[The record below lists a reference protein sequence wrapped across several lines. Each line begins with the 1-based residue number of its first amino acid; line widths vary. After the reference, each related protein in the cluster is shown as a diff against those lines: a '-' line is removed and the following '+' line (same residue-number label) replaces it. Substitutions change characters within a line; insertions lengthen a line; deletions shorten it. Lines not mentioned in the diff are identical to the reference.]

1 MGKVVAVLSGKGGT
15 GKTTVCAGLAA
26 GLAAQGC
33 RVLCIDLDVGLRNL
47 DIALGLSQVPALS
60 FQDVSEEGADLTAA
74 AQHPVYETLFFLTAP
89 VGRRPEELD
98 RAAFDRMMEAARQSF
113 DFCLLDAP
121 AGVGAGFQLAA
132 GRPAWRFW

>member
-1 MGKVVAVLSGKGGT
+1 M
-15 GKTTVCAGLAA
+15 
-26 GLAAQGC
+26 
-33 RVLCIDLDVGLRNL
+33 
-47 DIALGLSQVPALS
+47 
-60 FQDVSEEGADLTAA
+60 
-74 AQHPVYETLFFLTAP
+74 TAP

-132 GRPAWRFW
+132 RAASLEVW